1 MSEDRVDK
9 IAELERRIAELK
21 ARLPKHTPPVG
32 MLIELDD
39 LDEALEQARA
49 GVGGGAEYRLGHTEE

>member
-1 MSEDRVDK
+1 MSDDRVDR
-9 IAELERRIAELK
+9 ITELERRIAELK

-49 GVGGGAEYRLGHTEE
+49 EAGGIG